1 MQSTVVHLRVTKQP
15 CYNTCIHQQEQDA
28 AAFGN
33 LKFMQQSVIFCS
45 ALRVNFVVS
54 IGNSLCC
61 QTACAVPCPS
71 LSAQQ
76 AAFSTCIVFPCY
88 IDSQIHVPKNAL
100 ICRAW

>member
-71 LSAQQ
+71 LSLLNKQLSIPALSFL
-76 AAFSTCIVFPCY
+76 AILTLRYMFPRM
-88 IDSQIHVPKNAL
+88 H
-100 ICRAW
+100 